1 MSDDRFDV
9 LERFERLVQ
18 APEPSFEGFLLR
30 RDRKRRNQRIAA
42 GVVAIAIFAAP
53 VAWIATNSRPSDRT
67 ETPGSAGPTV
77 APDDVDRVGLIG
89 LPPEGATPST
99 PSRGELL
106 FGSMFG
112 HTGGDP
118 GRSNVY
124 VYADGR
130 LIWQQWGA
138 NIEGLSL
145 EATGLIERR
154 LTPVGVELVMAEV
167 ISSGLFDHDLHLL
180 NAPGLHGGAIEFRNE
195 DRLVHVTWDSST
207 SPEGV
212 TPEIPTPEQVS
223 ALQRLDLRLADPAS
237 WLPSS
242 AWVDPENKA
251 YVPSRYEVCY
261 DTAQPGIELSRVLA
275 SFPQPAEDLLRTWD
289 RTHNEM
295 VDMTG
300 VVHGDAWCS
309 DVATEEVRALAR
321 ILEDAGTQENGQ
333 LSGTHMFGYVVQSK
347 DPADGTYVRVVVAP
361 LLPKG
366 SSGWT

>member
-18 APEPSFEGFLLR
+18 APEPSFEGFLRR

-53 VAWIATNSRPSDRT
+53 VAWIATNGRPSDRT
-67 ETPGSAGPTV
+67 ETPGANGPTV
-77 APDDVDRVGLIG
+77 APDDADRVGLIG

-106 FGSMFG
+106 FGGGFG

-118 GRSNVY
+118 GQSHVY

-130 LIWQQWGA
+130 LIWYRWDGYPA
-138 NIEGLSL
+138 LL
-145 EATGLIERR
+145 ERR
-154 LTPVGVELVMAEV
+154 LTPEGVELVMAEV
-167 ISSGLFDHDLHLL
+167 IATGLFDHDLHLL
-180 NAPGLHGGAIEFRNE
+180 SAPGLYFGAIEFRNE

-212 TPEIPTPEQVS
+212 TEEIPTPEQVS
-223 ALQRLDLRLADPAS
+223 ALQRLDARLADPAS
-237 WLPSS
+237 WLPAS

-261 DTAQPGIELSRVLA
+261 NTAQPGIELSRVWA

-333 LSGTHMFGYVVQSK
+333 LLGTHMFGYVVRSK
-347 DPADGTYVRVVVAP
+347 DPADGTYVRVVIAP
-361 LLPKG
+361 LLPHQG
-366 SSGWT
+366 